1 MINHVLYIHG
11 KGTIKIYKREVN
23 NYEIQYER
31 NNDKSMGN

>member
-1 MINHVLYIHG
+1 MLIYNHSKRIQQ
-11 KGTIKIYKREVN
+11 KILKREVN